1 MSASPSYIATTTALR
16 FTVRVSRAY
25 FECKHCGK
33 LLDEH
38 AGLKCLLEHTTY
50 ESRCHGE
57 MLA

>member
-1 MSASPSYIATTTALR
+1 
-16 FTVRVSRAY
+16 VSRAY